1 MEKENPQRA
10 RARPTLAL
18 LSQMIVRFLW
28 MESSFANDGR
38 SDVALQRSNREN
50 VAWLGTTCA
59 GRSHVTNFTRAMNAH
74 TDLVKLP
81 NNSSFTLEAVTFEI
95 CCGSAGLSDAL
106 RRLGF
111 HVYPVD
117 HSANRHFPKDKVF
130 VLDVSNSDQLVLLE
144 AMLHHCKPCHV
155 HLGLPCGTCSRAKEK
170 PMPSKLGGHMGPQP
184 LRSAEHLRGFPHLT
198 GADKTK
204 VDLANKLYN
213 SAIRI
218 LHICMVLGC
227 LVSIENPARSW
238 LWALLA
244 VLVKDT
250 NDQLFISWFASLE
263 STYFDA
269 CAHGSL
275 RDKRTKLLATQGVF
289 TSLAADC
296 PPKHVH
302 ASWQPYKSDQGVI
315 FPTAAEAEYS
325 STLCKRMAD
334 CVLEASA

>member
-74 TDLVKLP
+74 TDLVRLP

-117 HSANRHFPKDKVF
+117 HSANRHLPKVKVF

-155 HLGLPCGTCSRAKEK
+155 HLGLPCGTCSRAREK
-170 PMPSKLGGHMGPQP
+170 TYAVQTW
-184 LRSAEHLRGFPHLT
+184 RSHGTAT
-198 GADKTK
+198 
-204 VDLANKLYN
+204 LAQ
-213 SAIRI
+213 R
-218 LHICMVLGC
+218 
-227 LVSIENPARSW
+227 
-238 LWALLA
+238 
-244 VLVKDT
+244 
-250 NDQLFISWFASLE
+250 
-263 STYFDA
+263 
-269 CAHGSL
+269 
-275 RDKRTKLLATQGVF
+275 
-289 TSLAADC
+289 
-296 PPKHVH
+296 
-302 ASWQPYKSDQGVI
+302 
-315 FPTAAEAEYS
+315 
-325 STLCKRMAD
+325 
-334 CVLEASA
+334 